1 MTDERKTV
9 EIGDAQLKTL
19 AELSAT
25 PPETVS
31 FDDLNEWEG
40 EAAVGTPRD
49 ATPTV
54 PRTSTRYDPLTT
66 AVLAATTREDD

>member
-1 MTDERKTV
+1 M
-9 EIGDAQLKTL
+9 EIGDAELKAL
-19 AELSAT
+19 AGLTT
-25 PPETVS
+25 PPAESVS

-40 EAAVGTPRD
+40 GADGTPRD
-49 ATPTV
+49 ATPSV